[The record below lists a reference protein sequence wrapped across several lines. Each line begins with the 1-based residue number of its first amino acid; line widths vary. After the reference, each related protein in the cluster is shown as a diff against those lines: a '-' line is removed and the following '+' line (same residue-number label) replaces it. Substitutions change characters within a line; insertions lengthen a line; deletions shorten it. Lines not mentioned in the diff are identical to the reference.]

1 VIRPL
6 RELFRGAA
14 GEIRSASMTTIG
26 QVFVPGGLPG
36 VTYVPRDGLK
46 LETLFGDYLD
56 ERGRILSLSGPT
68 KSGKTVLIR
77 RMLPQSIELSGG
89 DIKSAGDFWAGV
101 VDHLKA
107 YPEETKS
114 IERGDAQTDTLEG
127 NAGVSVPTLF
137 DLGGSVSRAK
147 EDTQSRAHTVARIR
161 PDHLIAKEKLNAAPD
176 TVVVIDDFHYMPP
189 AAQLD
194 IVRGLKPLVFDG
206 TRVVIASVPHRAFDA
221 VRVEKE
227 MTGRVE
233 QLPIPTWERP
243 ELEAI
248 ALRGFGEL
256 NVSSEQADVD
266 RLVQESFRSPHL
278 MQDFCLQFG
287 KLNGVRQTQ
296 EERLT
301 LAAPADWS
309 AFFRGR
315 APSASKA
322 AFDLLVKGPPR
333 TDRIPRILKDGTQTD
348 IYGAVLAAIASTGP
362 VTELPYDQLRA
373 ALRDVLEGEPPQ
385 LHEVTRVLL
394 AMSKIAREQI
404 EGEPVVDYDEDYKT
418 LHISDPF
425 FAFYLRWGIGV
436 APAPLT

>member
-1 VIRPL
+1 M
-6 RELFRGAA
+6 
-14 GEIRSASMTTIG
+14 ASIG

-36 VTYVPRDGLK
+36 VTYVSRDSLR
-46 LETLFGDYLD
+46 LENLFRDYLD

-77 RMLPQSIELSGG
+77 RMLPSAIEISGG
-89 DIKSAGDFWAGV
+89 DVKTTQDFWIALT
-101 VDHLKA
+101 DHLRA
-107 YPEETKS
+107 FPDETKS
-114 IERGDAQTDTLEG
+114 VERGASDEVAVEG
-127 NAGVSVPTLF
+127 GGGVSIPMVL
-137 DLGGSVSRAK
+137 DVRGGGSTSSGTSEAR
-147 EDTQSRAHTVARIR
+147 THTVGRSR
-161 PDHLIAKEKLNAAPD
+161 PEHLLAKEKLRSD
-176 TVVVIDDFHYMPP
+176 LDGVVVIDDFHYMPSET
-189 AAQLD
+189 QLD

-206 TRVVIASVPHRAFDA
+206 LRVVIASVPHRAFDA

-233 QLPIPTWERP
+233 QLPIPMWERG

-248 ALRGFGEL
+248 ALRGFNEL
-256 NVSSEQADVD
+256 NVTGDQDTVS
-266 RLVQESFRSPHL
+266 RLAHEAFRSPHL

-287 KLNGVRQTQ
+287 KLNGVRETVA
-296 EERLT
+296 ERRSLR
-301 LAAPADWS
+301 PPEDWE

-333 TDRIPRILKDGTQTD
+333 TDRLARQLKDGTETD

-362 VTELPYDQLRA
+362 VTELAYDQLRS
-373 ALRDVLEGEPPQ
+373 ALRDVLAGDLPQ

-394 AMSKIAREQI
+394 AMTKIAREQI
-404 EGEPVVDYDEDYKT
+404 AGEPVVDYDDEYKT

-436 APAPLT
+436 DAAPLA